1 MKRGVI
7 TGIKSKYDM
16 VCRRVS
22 AYLTS
27 HKDEM
32 TQASLFLVGICIL
45 SAGLLADAS
54 AQSGGLVAT
63 YNDSRIADAT
73 NQILTYI
80 EGSFGALVMVGAGI
94 SAILSAAFGQY
105 KMALGCLI
113 VAVGSFILRSV
124 LSTFFNDTNIQD

>member
-1 MKRGVI
+1 MKTGFI
-7 TGIKSKYDM
+7 TGVKEKYVK

-22 AYLTS
+22 AFVTS
-27 HKDEM
+27 HQAEM
-32 TQASLFLVGICIL
+32 TQASLLLIGVCVL

-54 AQSGGLVAT
+54 AQAGGLVAT

-94 SAILSAAFGQY
+94 AAILSAAFGQY
-105 KMALGCLI
+105 KAALGCLI

-124 LSTFFNDTNIQD
+124 LSTFFNDVNIQD

>member
-1 MKRGVI
+1 MKAGFI
-7 TGIKSKYDM
+7 TGVKGNYVK

-22 AYLTS
+22 AFVTS
-27 HKDEM
+27 HQAEM
-32 TQASLFLVGICIL
+32 TQASLLLIGVCVL

-54 AQSGGLVAT
+54 AQGGLVAT

-94 SAILSAAFGQY
+94 AAILSAAFGQY
-105 KMALGCLI
+105 KAALGCLI

-124 LSTFFNDTNIQD
+124 LSTFFNDVNIQD